1 MKYSLQLEREI
12 VQRDYWN
19 WDIGV
24 RVGLCRRLIVPAA
37 MAERRE
43 RTVEELY
50 NATESIEKPEAC
62 NTLN

>member
-1 MKYSLQLEREI
+1 VKFSLQLEREI
-12 VQRDYWN
+12 VQRDCWN

-43 RTVEELY
+43 RMVDELY
-50 NATESIEKPEAC
+50 IATESIEKPEAC
-62 NTLN
+62 NTRN